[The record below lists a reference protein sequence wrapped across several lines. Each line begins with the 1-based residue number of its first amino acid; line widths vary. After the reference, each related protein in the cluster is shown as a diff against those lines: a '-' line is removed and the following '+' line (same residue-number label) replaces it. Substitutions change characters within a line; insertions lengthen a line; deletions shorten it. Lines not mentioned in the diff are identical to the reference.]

1 MAFPETRAR
10 RRTTVL
16 GTVLASAA
24 LAFMSIGAAAQDET
38 SWRSNYA
45 DPVPKQAMADMMA
58 YCTEQTGVSV
68 SINTLQHE
76 DYQNTFSQAIQ
87 ADPEDILAWFAGYRM
102 RFFADQGLFSPVTSV
117 WDEIGGNFSDA
128 FKAASTGNDGE
139 QYLVPIYNYPWV
151 VIYRPSIFEAN
162 GWEIPATLDELM
174 AIGDDALAKGIIPL
188 AFADKQGWPAMGTFD
203 ILNMRINGYDFHVG
217 LMAGEESWTDPRVK
231 TVFETWKELTPY
243 LQEGALGRDWQE
255 AAQAL
260 FKGEAAM
267 YFLGTFAGEQIPP
280 TLGDGASQEDIDA
293 LYADVDFFPFPVAG
307 TEFDAEMGIDAPI
320 DGLVLSTN
328 GGESD
333 AAKAILA
340 CVGTGAAQDIFL
352 AASPNNVA
360 AANDAD
366 TGAYTPFQQR
376 MVEIIAGSGA
386 IAQFLDR
393 DTRPDFA
400 GPQGMQGFLQNF
412 LDNPEQDLDAFLQ
425 GIQDFWDT
433 LPPLSA

>member
-1 MAFPETRAR
+1 MAFPETRAPR
-10 RRTTVL
+10 R
-16 GTVLASAA
+16 LAVFATA
-24 LAFMSIGAAAQDET
+24 LATTALTVSSVGVAAQDE
-38 SWRSNYA
+38 SSYRSNYA

-76 DYQNTFSQAIQ
+76 DYQNTFSQALQ
-87 ADPEDILAWFAGYRM
+87 ANPEEMLAWFAGFRM
-102 RFFADQGLFSPVTSV
+102 KFFADQGLFASSSDV
-117 WDEIGGNFSDA
+117 WEEIGGNYSDA
-128 FKAASTGNDGE
+128 FKSASTGNDGE
-139 QYLVPIYNYPWV
+139 QYFVPIYNYPWV
-151 VIYRPSIFEAN
+151 VIYRPSVFEAN
-162 GWEIPATLDELM
+162 GWDVPTTIDEMKAL
-174 AIGDDALAKGIIPL
+174 GDDALAKDIIPL

-203 ILNMRINGYDFHVG
+203 ILNMRTNGYDFHVG

-231 TVFETWKELTPY
+231 TVFETWKGLTPY
-243 LQEGALGRDWQE
+243 LQAGALGRDWQE
-255 AAQAL
+255 SAQAL
-260 FKGEAAM
+260 FNGDAAM
-267 YFLGTFAGEQIPP
+267 YFLGTFAGEQIPL
-280 TLGDGASQEDIDA
+280 TLGDDATQEEIDA
-293 LYADVDFFPFPVAG
+293 LYADVSFFPFPVAG
-307 TEFDAEMGIDAPI
+307 TDFDAEMAIDAPI

-328 GGESD
+328 GGDSD

-366 TGAYTPFQQR
+366 TSAYTPFQQR
-376 MVEIIAGSGA
+376 MAEIIGASGA

-412 LDNPEQDLDAFLQ
+412 LDDPEQDLDAYLQ

>member
-1 MAFPETRAR
+1 MAT
-10 RRTTVL
+10 
-16 GTVLASAA
+16 A
-24 LAFMSIGAAAQDET
+24 LATVALAVTSLGVAAQGET

-58 YCTEQTGVSV
+58 YCSEQTGVSV

-76 DYQNTFSQAIQ
+76 DYQNTFSQALQ
-87 ADPEDILAWFAGYRM
+87 ADPEDILAWFAGFRM
-102 RFFADQGLFSPVTSV
+102 RFFADQGLFAPVTSV
-117 WDEIGGNFSDA
+117 WDEIGGNYSEA

-139 QYLVPIYNYPWV
+139 QYFVPIYNYPWV

-162 GWEIPATLDELM
+162 GSEIPTTRDELM

-203 ILNMRINGYDFHVG
+203 ILNMRLNGYDFHVG

-231 TVFETWKELTPY
+231 AVFETWKELTPY

-267 YFLGTFAGEQIPP
+267 YFLGAFAGEQIPP
-280 TLGDGASQEDIDA
+280 TLGEGASQEEIDA

-307 TEFDAEMGIDAPI
+307 TEFDAEMAIDAPI

-366 TGAYTPFQQR
+366 TSAYTPFQQR

-412 LDNPEQDLDAFLQ
+412 LDNPDQDLDAFLQ